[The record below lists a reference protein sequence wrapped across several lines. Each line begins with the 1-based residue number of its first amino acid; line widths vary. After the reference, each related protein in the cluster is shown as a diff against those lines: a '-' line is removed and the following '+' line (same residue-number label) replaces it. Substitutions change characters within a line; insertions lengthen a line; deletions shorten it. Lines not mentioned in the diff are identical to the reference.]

1 MSRDIQ
7 WPDSADSSAGV
18 SIRHVDEELE
28 RYDTYLRDLRGLSPG
43 SRQGS
48 LGVVRRLLWQ
58 KFGDGVVDMARLHP
72 DDVRQFL
79 ADQLAA
85 RRTPSN
91 AAHLA
96 SALRGYL
103 RYRSMCGD
111 TVSPLA
117 AVISSPAHWK
127 LAVLPRALTVEEV
140 KQLLSSFRFAPRWP
154 KRGYAMVR
162 CALDLGLRSG
172 EIARLKIDDIDW
184 QTGTVTL
191 RGTKS
196 FRQDTLPLPVETGQA
211 LADYLQH
218 ERPPSASS
226 AIFVTHQAP
235 RGEACTAGAVRK
247 IIMRAYRRAGI
258 PHSGSHALRHTFA
271 CRLVEH
277 GSSIKDGRR
286 PPAPSFADHDSDLR
300 QVWTRGRETHRSITR
315 GNPLTVDAV
324 SLAH

>member
-1 MSRDIQ
+1 MSKDTQ
-7 WPDSADSSAGV
+7 WPAPVGQSASI
-18 SIRHVDEELE
+18 SIRHVDEELQD
-28 RYDTYLRDLRGLSPG
+28 YDTYLRDLRGLSPG
-43 SRQGS
+43 SRQRS
-48 LGVVRRLLWQ
+48 LGVVRRLLRQ
-58 KFGDGVVDMARLHP
+58 KFGDGVVDIARLHP

-91 AAHLA
+91 ASLLA
-96 SALRGYL
+96 SGLRSYL
-103 RYRSMCGD
+103 RYRSTCGD
-111 TVSPLA
+111 AVSPLA

-140 KQLLSSFRFAPRWP
+140 EQLLSSFRFARRWP

-184 QTGTVTL
+184 QAGTVTL

-196 FRQDTLPLPVETGQA
+196 FRQDILPLPVETGQA
-211 LADYLQH
+211 IADYLQH

-226 AIFVTHQAP
+226 AIFVRPQAP
-235 RGEACTAGAVRK
+235 RGEPCTAVAVQK
-247 IIMRAYRRAGI
+247 IITRAYRRSGI

-277 GSSIKDGRR
+277 GCSLKEV
-286 PPAPSFADHDSDLR
+286 ADLLH
-300 QVWTRGRETHRSITR
+300 HRSLTTAQIYAKLDTPQLSTV
-315 GNPLTVDAV
+315 PLPWPGGE
-324 SLAH
+324 S

>member
-1 MSRDIQ
+1 MHRDIQ
-7 WPDSADSSAGV
+7 SPAPIGSSAGV
-18 SIRHVDEELE
+18 PIRQVDEELQH
-28 RYDTYLRDLRGLSPG
+28 YDTYLRDLRGLTPG
-43 SRQGS
+43 SRRGS
-48 LGVVRRLLWQ
+48 LGVVRRLLRQ

-91 AAHLA
+91 ASHLA
-96 SALRGYL
+96 AGLRSYL

-111 TVSPLA
+111 AVSPLA

-140 KQLLSSFRFAPRWP
+140 EQLLSSFRFAPRWP

-184 QTGTVTL
+184 QAGTVTL
-191 RGTKS
+191 RGAKS
-196 FRQDTLPLPVETGQA
+196 FRQDILPLPVETGQA
-211 LADYLQH
+211 LADYLQY

-226 AIFVTHQAP
+226 AIFVSPQAP
-235 RGEACTAGAVRK
+235 RGEPCTADAVRNM
-247 IIMRAYRRAGI
+247 ITRAYRRAGI

-277 GSSIKDGRR
+277 GSSLKEV
-286 PPAPSFADHDSDLR
+286 ADLLR
-300 QVWTRGRETHRSITR
+300 HRSLTTTQIYAKLDTPQLATV
-315 GNPLTVDAV
+315 PLPWPG
-324 SLAH
+324 SES

>member
-7 WPDSADSSAGV
+7 WSAPPVEPSDGA
-18 SIRHVDEELE
+18 SIRHIDDELQH
-28 RYDTYLRDLRGLSPG
+28 YDTYLRDLRGLAPG

-48 LGVVRRLLWQ
+48 LGVVRRLLRQ

-140 KQLLSSFRFAPRWP
+140 EQLLSSFRFAPRWP

-162 CALDLGLRSG
+162 CALDLGVAVRRDRPS
-172 EIARLKIDDIDW
+172 EDR
-184 QTGTVTL
+184 
-191 RGTKS
+191 RH
-196 FRQDTLPLPVETGQA
+196 R
-211 LADYLQH
+211 LADWDGHAEGH
-218 ERPPSASS
+218 EVLSAGHSS
-226 AIFVTHQAP
+226 P
-235 RGEACTAGAVRK
+235 AG
-247 IIMRAYRRAGI
+247 
-258 PHSGSHALRHTFA
+258 
-271 CRLVEH
+271 
-277 GSSIKDGRR
+277 
-286 PPAPSFADHDSDLR
+286 
-300 QVWTRGRETHRSITR
+300 
-315 GNPLTVDAV
+315 
-324 SLAH
+324 

>member
-7 WPDSADSSAGV
+7 CPAPVEQSTGV
-18 SIRHVDEELE
+18 SNRHIDEELQH
-28 RYDTYLRDLRGLSPG
+28 YDTYLRDLRGLSPG
-43 SRQGS
+43 SRRGS
-48 LGVVRRLLWQ
+48 LGVVRRLLRQ
-58 KFGDGVVDMARLHP
+58 KFGGGVVDMVRLRP

-85 RRTPSN
+85 HRTPSN

-96 SALRGYL
+96 SALRSYL

-111 TVSPLA
+111 AVSPLA

-140 KQLLSSFRFAPRWP
+140 EQLLSSFRFAPRWP

-184 QTGTVTL
+184 QAGTVTL

-196 FRQDTLPLPVETGQA
+196 FRQDILPLPVETGQA

-226 AIFVTHQAP
+226 AIFVSPQAP
-235 RGEACTAGAVRK
+235 RRGPCTANAVQK
-247 IIMRAYRRAGI
+247 IIMRAYRRSGI

-277 GSSIKDGRR
+277 GSSLKEV
-286 PPAPSFADHDSDLR
+286 ADLLR
-300 QVWTRGRETHRSITR
+300 HRS
-315 GNPLTVDAV
+315 LTTTQIYAKLDTPQLATV
-324 SLAH
+324 SLPWPGSES